1 MIVFIAAVAAARCR
15 KTVVAPVYIFHI
27 QRLAINN
34 SQVVTNMFTQLGHY
48 VKAAADGDL
57 AKFNTSGFVAT
68 STVHTAPQPLPPASF
83 DWIDR
88 GPVSG
93 QVVVKPKRL
102 PKAVNYDV
110 RYASLG
116 TGGTPG
122 TWVTV
127 TLPSAKKAAI
137 QNLTPGA
144 TYAFQVRAYGKLG
157 HTDWSDSMTF
167 IPA

>member
-68 STVHTAPQPLPPASF
+68 STLHTAPQPLPPASF

-93 QVVVKPKRL
+93 FKSFDLSTRGPEFFFDFLV
-102 PKAVNYDV
+102 
-110 RYASLG
+110 
-116 TGGTPG
+116 
-122 TWVTV
+122 
-127 TLPSAKKAAI
+127 AAI
-137 QNLTPGA
+137 EEMD
-144 TYAFQVRAYGKLG
+144 R
-157 HTDWSDSMTF
+157 
-167 IPA
+167 PASNFLASQCQFRKI